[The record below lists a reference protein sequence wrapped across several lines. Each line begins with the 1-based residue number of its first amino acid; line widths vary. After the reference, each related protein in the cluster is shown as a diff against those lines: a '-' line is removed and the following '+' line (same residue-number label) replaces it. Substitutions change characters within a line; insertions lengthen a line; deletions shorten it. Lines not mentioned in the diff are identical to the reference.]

1 MNGGPEMRPG
11 QMYPLTGGTALFGLA
26 VGLIGV
32 AVTLGVVVLLKT
44 LLGDGLMQR
53 HSGAAA
59 AMGAIIVGTQAMRD
73 NPATGARWLKWLV
86 AVVPVSA
93 ASAFGAAMAG
103 LVTGL
108 LPPAL
113 QNDVLGFM
121 ASVIGAFLGMLP
133 AMYVILFRSR
143 LFRRD
148 ANPPPEA

>member
-1 MNGGPEMRPG
+1 MSGDPEMRHG
-11 QMYPLTGGTALFGLA
+11 QMYPLTAGTVLFGLA

-32 AVTLGVVVLLKT
+32 AVALGVVVLLKT
-44 LLGDGLMQR
+44 LLGEGLMQV

-59 AMGAIIVGTQAMRD
+59 AMGAIVIGTQAMKDDR
-73 NPATGARWLKWLV
+73 ATGARGLKWII

-93 ASAFGAAMAG
+93 ASAIGAAMAG
-103 LVTGL
+103 LVIGL
-108 LPPAL
+108 LAPDF

-121 ASVIGAFLGMLP
+121 ASVVGAFLGMLP

>member
-1 MNGGPEMRPG
+1 MSGDPEMRHG
-11 QMYPLTGGTALFGLA
+11 QMYPLTAGTVLFGLA

-32 AVTLGVVVLLKT
+32 AVALGVVVLLKT
-44 LLGDGLMQR
+44 LLGEGLMQV

-59 AMGAIIVGTQAMRD
+59 AMGAIVICTQTMKD
-73 NPATGARWLKWLV
+73 CPATGARRLKWII

-103 LVTGL
+103 LVTDVLAPGL
-108 LPPAL
+108 H
-113 QNDVLGFM
+113 NDVLGFM
-121 ASVIGAFLGMLP
+121 AAVIGAFLGMLP